1 MEVRVHRLSVICS
14 LCAVAAACYRAPT
27 AAANNPQATEPVDR
41 AGARVAFNSS
51 AISPAELQASS
62 ASNLYDAINQV
73 RPAFFMSRSRTSLLN
88 EPDEDI
94 VVIVDRR
101 VLGGVSELRDIATKI
116 TKSVKRLTAAEV
128 YQITGKRA
136 SSGGVEVV
144 LGQ

>member
-1 MEVRVHRLSVICS
+1 MEVRVHRLSIICS
-14 LCAVAAACYRAPT
+14 LCAVASACYRAPT
-27 AAANNPQATEPVDR
+27 AAANSPQATVDR